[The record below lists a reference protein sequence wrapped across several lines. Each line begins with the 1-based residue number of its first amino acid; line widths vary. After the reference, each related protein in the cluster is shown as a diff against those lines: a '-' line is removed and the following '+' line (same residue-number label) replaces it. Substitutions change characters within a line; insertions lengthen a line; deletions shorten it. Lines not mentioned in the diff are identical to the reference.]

1 MMTMRCSTAQTIS
14 RLQRLVK
21 KEEEEEEEEG
31 KAMDERTDERRTIQR
46 GYAPLRF
53 VNRRW
58 KSAPA
63 AAAAAPSSAEMMS
76 AAKD

>member
-21 KEEEEEEEEG
+21 KEEEGKG
-31 KAMDERTDERRTIQR
+31 KAMDGRTDERRTIQR
-46 GYAPLRF
+46 GYAPLGF

-63 AAAAAPSSAEMMS
+63 AAAPAAPSSAEMMS